1 MRLRRSHDDGA
12 GLLSTSVG
20 VLVFLTL
27 LLLAV
32 QVVFALYATSTL
44 TAAAWDAAR
53 IAAGS
58 DALAAGQADD
68 GRGIGHGPRVEAER
82 HLRSVLGDYADR
94 VDVTWAEEADDV
106 VLQVRARHPTF
117 LPAPLRRAM
126 GLDVVER
133 TVRVRREGLR

>member
-1 MRLRRSHDDGA
+1 MRARTSSDDGA

-20 VLVFLTL
+20 VLVFLAL

-53 IAAGS
+53 IASGS
-58 DALAAGQADD
+58 DAAPSGDESGGTGPQ
-68 GRGIGHGPRVEAER
+68 PRVAAER
-82 HLRSVLGDYADR
+82 HLRSVLGDYSER
-94 VDVTWAEEADDV
+94 VEVTWVDDPDDV
-106 VLQVRARHPTF
+106 VLHVRARHPSF
-117 LPAPLRRAM
+117 LPSPLRRAM
-126 GLDVVER
+126 GLDAVER